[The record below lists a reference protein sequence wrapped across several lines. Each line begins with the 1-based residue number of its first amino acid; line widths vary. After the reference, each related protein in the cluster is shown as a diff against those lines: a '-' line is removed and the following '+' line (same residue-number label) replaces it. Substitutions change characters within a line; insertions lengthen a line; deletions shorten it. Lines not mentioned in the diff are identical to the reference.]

1 MDEQVFKGDP
11 DTPHSISF
19 SGSGFLSYYQ
29 AGAVDAL
36 RDLAPR
42 MLDTAHRF
50 AGTSAGAVIAAL
62 VVCGIEMEE
71 YLRVLNKGLAEVKKF
86 FLGPLSPSCKMVQ
99 MMRRFLYDVL
109 PEDSYKFA
117 TGRLHV
123 SLTRVTDGENV
134 VVSEY
139 RSKEE
144 LIERYI
150 DGGFT
155 SMQPCA
161 FWTDSITIST
171 FSSQQDI
178 CPRDC
183 PAIFHDF
190 RMFNFSFQFSLEN
203 ITRMTHALFPPD
215 LVDPAG
221 ILLSWIDDAV
231 SYLRRLNASYL
242 DSPSRRVLF
251 PRVEVYCQ
259 IEVALGHEPPPP
271 SLQRPSAQRRSP
283 EDASQTHVQG
293 SPNEERRDSHSPAA
307 PSGQTPESGC
317 KGCVESPESPQV
329 STSKQP
335 SAPPTGPSASCPTN
349 LQTPNL
355 EQGVKGDPHLDA
367 DDGST
372 NSLPPGLL
380 PAADSHGSKAG
391 SSVPV
396 GSPESPGLL
405 LRSPQGATA
414 ARATPGLPPLSPSP
428 PPARPP
434 VEDLGPEP
442 PTATGSPGS
451 RLMGSATPGTGKEAP
466 HKPLAESPA
475 DSNTAKNM
483 FKRKQK
489 TNATRECFLRNPR
502 SKKPSSK
509 LQLFGE
515 WADRTPKLEHERSKR
530 PGSSRDQW
538 CHPAL
543 QDVYSPKSG
552 FPEGSPASSLA
563 ALPPF
568 CSGWTERH
576 QHTPLT
582 VHPRGGTHFCF
593 CPLQGK
599 HTS

>member
-62 VVCGIEMEE
+62 VICGIEMEE
-71 YLRVLNKGLAEVKKF
+71 YLRVLNMGLAEVKKY

-99 MMRRFLYDVL
+99 MMRQFLYDVL

-117 TGRLHV
+117 TGKLHV

-144 LIERYI
+144 LIEALYCSCFVPVYCGFIPPTYRGERYI

-215 LVDPAG
+215 LV
-221 ILLSWIDDAV
+221 ILQEYYYRGYDDAV
-231 SYLRRLNASYL
+231 SYLRRLNTAYL
-242 DSPSRRVLF
+242 DSPSKRVIF

-271 SLQRPSAQRRSP
+271 SLQHLPAQRGSHEDSP
-283 EDASQTHVQG
+283 QTHVQG
-293 SPNEERRDSHSPAA
+293 APREDRKDSHFPAA
-307 PSGQTPESGC
+307 PSVQTPESGC
-317 KGCVESPESPQV
+317 KGFVETPLSPSV
-329 STSKQP
+329 SSAKQQ
-335 SAPPTGPSASCPTN
+335 SAPPLAPAQPGPGMRPTYPSDSCPIN
-349 LQTPNL
+349 VPTPNL
-355 EQGVKGDPHLDA
+355 EQEVKDDRHLDSA
-367 DDGST
+367 TDDQST
-372 NSLPPGLL
+372 NSFLPVLL
-380 PAADSHGSKAG
+380 PAAESHSSKAG

-405 LRSPQGATA
+405 LRPSQGAIA
-414 ARATPGLPPLSPSP
+414 ARATPGLLPLSPSP
-428 PPARPP
+428 PPAQPP
-434 VEDLGPEP
+434 VEDLGPER
-442 PTATGSPGS
+442 PTATGSPASSLLTGS
-451 RLMGSATPGTGKEAP
+451 TAPGTRKEAS
-466 HKPLAESPA
+466 HKPLQVESPA
-475 DSNTAKNM
+475 ADSNAAKKM

-489 TNATRECFLRNPR
+489 TNATRECFQRNPR
-502 SKKPSSK
+502 SKMPASK
-509 LQLFGE
+509 LQSAPCPLDFPVL
-515 WADRTPKLEHERSKR
+515 PKTVWVTYKPH
-530 PGSSRDQW
+530 PSRI
-538 CHPAL
+538 PE
-543 QDVYSPKSG
+543 YSC
-552 FPEGSPASSLA
+552 PEGI
-563 ALPPF
+563 
-568 CSGWTERH
+568 SG
-576 QHTPLT
+576 QN
-582 VHPRGGTHFCF
+582 
-593 CPLQGK
+593 
-599 HTS
+599 S

>member
-62 VVCGIEMEE
+62 VVCGIEMEK
-71 YLRVLNKGLAEVKKF
+71 YLRVLNMGLAEVKKF

-99 MMRRFLYDVL
+99 MMRQFLYDVL

-117 TGRLHV
+117 TGKLHV

-144 LIERYI
+144 LIEALYCSCFVPVYCGFIPPTYRGERYI

-183 PAIFHDF
+183 PTIFHDF

-215 LVDPAG
+215 LV
-221 ILLSWIDDAV
+221 ILQEYYYRGYNDAV
-231 SYLRRLNASYL
+231 SYLRRLNAAYL
-242 DSPSRRVLF
+242 DSPSKRVIF

-271 SLQRPSAQRRSP
+271 SLQNLPAPRRSP
-283 EDASQTHVQG
+283 EDSSQTHVQG
-293 SPNEERRDSHSPAA
+293 SPKKDRKDSHSSAA
-307 PSGQTPESGC
+307 PSVQTPESGC
-317 KGCVESPESPQV
+317 KGSVDSPVSLRV

-335 SAPPTGPSASCPTN
+335 SVSPLSPAQPVPVIRPTGPSDSCPIN
-349 LQTPNL
+349 VQTPNP
-355 EQGVKGDPHLDA
+355 ERGVKGALDSA
-367 DDGST
+367 TERGVKDALASATDEQST
-372 NSLPPGLL
+372 TTLPPVLL
-380 PAADSHGSKAG
+380 PATDSRGLKTG
-391 SSVPV
+391 SSVPI
-396 GSPESPGLL
+396 GSPESPRL
-405 LRSPQGATA
+405 LRRSSQGATP
-414 ARATPGLPPLSPSP
+414 ARATLGLPPLSPST

-434 VEDLGPEP
+434 VEDLGPERP
-442 PTATGSPGS
+442 PATGSPAS
-451 RLMGSATPGTGKEAP
+451 SQLTGSAAPGTRKEAP
-466 HKPLAESPA
+466 HKPLLVEGPGE
-475 DSNTAKNM
+475 DSNTAKTM

-489 TNATRECFLRNPR
+489 TNATRECFHRNAQ
-502 SKKPSSK
+502 SKKPASK
-509 LQLFGE
+509 LKSAPCPLNFPVL
-515 WADRTPKLEHERSKR
+515 PKTVWVTYKPH
-530 PGSSRDQW
+530 PSRIQE
-538 CHPAL
+538 
-543 QDVYSPKSG
+543 YSY
-552 FPEGSPASSLA
+552 PEGVSGQSS
-563 ALPPF
+563 
-568 CSGWTERH
+568 
-576 QHTPLT
+576 
-582 VHPRGGTHFCF
+582 
-593 CPLQGK
+593 
-599 HTS
+599 